1 MSALVLHNTEEI
13 SFVDD
18 SLSISVRLI
27 YHFLNFFVAE
37 RLTKFLHDVLELLG
51 RDEVVLKWRAAGI
64 FLFGY
69 KSV

>member
-1 MSALVLHNTEEI
+1 
-13 SFVDD
+13 
-18 SLSISVRLI
+18 LI